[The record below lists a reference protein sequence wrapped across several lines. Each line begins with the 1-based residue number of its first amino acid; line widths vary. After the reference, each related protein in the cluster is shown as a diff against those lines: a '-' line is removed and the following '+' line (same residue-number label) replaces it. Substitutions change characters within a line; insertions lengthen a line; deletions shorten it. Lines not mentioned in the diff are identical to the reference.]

1 MKELSEVTVWRET
14 EGKGKR
20 KKERKC
26 TRREK
31 EKSGERPKC
40 LGYRKRL

>member
-20 KKERKC
+20 KKERKKVY
-26 TRREK
+26 TQREGK
-31 EKSGERPKC
+31 EWGETKMSG
-40 LGYRKRL
+40 L